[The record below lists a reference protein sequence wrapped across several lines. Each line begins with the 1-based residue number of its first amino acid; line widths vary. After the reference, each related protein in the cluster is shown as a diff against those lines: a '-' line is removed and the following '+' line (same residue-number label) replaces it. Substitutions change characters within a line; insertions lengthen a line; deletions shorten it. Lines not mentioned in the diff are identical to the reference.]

1 MPITFTTD
9 FGLKDGFAGVMKGV
23 VLGIN
28 PKAVIVDISHGIG
41 SGDIRE
47 AMFVLETS
55 VKYFP
60 EGSIHVAVVDPGVGS
75 GRRALIIRARGFH
88 LVGPDNGI
96 FTPFLEGAEKIISM
110 ERRKFSL
117 PGRKTL
123 RKGSLQGSTF
133 DGRDVF
139 APAAAWLSKGV
150 KAEEFGPG
158 IKDPVLLKVP
168 APLFKEGHIEGI
180 VVHVDRFGNCITD
193 IGLALLKKLG
203 KSREEIKV
211 RVKGRSLGLAEFYL
225 AAGGKGKKAKGA
237 HAIVN
242 SSGLLEI
249 FVPGGSADQRL
260 GLSPG
265 DRVTVL

>member
-9 FGLKDGFAGVMKGV
+9 FGLEDNFAGVMKGV

-28 PKAVIVDISHGIG
+28 PKDMMVDISHGIRP
-41 SGDIRE
+41 GDIRE
-47 AMFVLETS
+47 AMFMLETS
-55 VKYFP
+55 VGYFP
-60 EGSIHVAVVDPGVGS
+60 EGTIHVAVVDPGVGS

-96 FTPFLEGAEKIISM
+96 FTPFLGGAEKVISI
-110 ERRKFSL
+110 ESGKFSL
-117 PGRKTL
+117 PAKKKRGAT
-123 RKGSLQGSTF
+123 LQGSTF

-139 APAAAWLSKGV
+139 APAAAWLSRGV
-150 KAEEFGPG
+150 RAEEFGPV
-158 IKDPVLLKVP
+158 IKDPVLLKSP
-168 APLFKEGHIEGI
+168 APLLKGGRIEGI

-193 IGLALLKKLG
+193 IGLALLQKLG
-203 KSREEIKV
+203 KSGEEMKV

-225 AAGGKGKKAKGA
+225 AARGKGRKTRTA

-249 FVPGGSADQRL
+249 FVPGGSAGQML